1 MRHLKRAL
9 PMMACLVGLA
19 VAPPSNAQWAVVD
32 VGAITQLIQE
42 ISYWKQQIQAMS
54 SQLNQLQSTYNAMT
68 GNRGMQNLLPIT
80 PQTRNYLPTNWQGL
94 IATLNGL
101 SGSYGALSAQLN
113 STLSANAILTPAQLS
128 RLSPQEQAQLQS
140 SRNSAALMQA
150 TSQQALQ
157 ASSQRFTSLQQLIN
171 AIPTAT
177 DQKGALDLQARIAA
191 EQAMLQNEQTKI
203 QTLNQA
209 LQADER
215 ARQQRAQ
222 ELSISNLGSLRT
234 LPPIGLNN

>member
-1 MRHLKRAL
+1 MCIRDR
-9 PMMACLVGLA
+9 
-19 VAPPSNAQWAVVD
+19 
-32 VGAITQLIQE
+32 
-42 ISYWKQQIQAMS
+42 
-54 SQLNQLQSTYNAMT
+54 LNQLQSTYNAMT

-209 LQADER
+209 LQADDR

-234 LPPIGLNN
+234 LPPIGLCLLYTSRCV

>member
-1 MRHLKRAL
+1 MFHSKRTLPVLICLLAL
-9 PMMACLVGLA
+9 GFTPA
-19 VAPPSNAQWAVVD
+19 SRAQWAVID

-42 ISYWKQQIQAMS
+42 VEYWKQQIQAMS
-54 SQLNQLQSTYNAMT
+54 AQISQLQSTYNAMT
-68 GNRGMQNLLPIT
+68 GNRGMQNLLAQT
-80 PQTRNYLPTNWQGL
+80 PQARNYLPPDWQGL
-94 IATLNGL
+94 LSALNGL
-101 SGSYGALSAQLN
+101 SGSYGVLSAQLN
-113 STLSANAILTPAQLS
+113 TALAANAVLTPAQLS
-128 RLSPQEQAQLQS
+128 RLSLQEQAQLQS

-157 ASSQRFTSLQQLIN
+157 ASSQRFASLQQLIN
-171 AIPTAT
+171 AIPSAT

-191 EQAMLQNEQTKI
+191 EEAMLQNEQTKI

-222 ELSISNLGSLRT
+222 ELSITNIGSLRT
-234 LPPIGLNN
+234 LPAMGLN

>member
-1 MRHLKRAL
+1 MRHSKGTLL
-9 PMMACLVGLA
+9 MLACLVG
-19 VAPPSNAQWAVVD
+19 VAITPPSRAQWAVVD
-32 VGAITQLIQE
+32 VGAITQLIQQVN
-42 ISYWKQQIQAMS
+42 YWKQQIQAMS
-54 SQLNQLQSTYNAMT
+54 SQLNQLESTYNAMT
-68 GNRGMQNLLPIT
+68 GNRGMQNLLP
-80 PQTRNYLPTNWQGL
+80 QTAQQRNYLPTNWQGL
-94 IATLNGL
+94 VATLNGL
-101 SGSYGALSAQLN
+101 SGSYGALSVLLN
-113 STLSANAILTPAQLS
+113 STLSTNSILTPAQLA

-157 ASSQRFTSLQQLIN
+157 ASSQRFVTLQQLIN

-191 EQAMLQNEQTKI
+191 EQVMLQNEQTKV

-234 LPPIGLNN
+234 LPAIGLN

>member
-1 MRHLKRAL
+1 MRHLKRVF

-19 VAPPSNAQWAVVD
+19 VTPPSHAQWAVVD

-42 ISYWKQQIQAMS
+42 VNYWKQQIQAMT

-68 GNRGMQNLLPIT
+68 GNRGMQNLLPMT
-80 PQTRNYLPTNWQGL
+80 PQARNYLPTNWQGL
-94 IATLNGL
+94 MAALNGL
-101 SGSYGALSAQLN
+101 SGSYGVLSAQLN
-113 STLSANAILTPAQLS
+113 STLAANAILTPAQLS
-128 RLSPQEQAQLQS
+128 RLSPQEQVQLQS

-191 EQAMLQNEQTKI
+191 EQAMLQNEQTKV

-234 LPPIGLNN
+234 LPAIGLN

>member
-1 MRHLKRAL
+1 
-9 PMMACLVGLA
+9 MMACLVGLA

-234 LPPIGLNN
+234 LPPIGLN